1 MSSEYETSSKYET
14 ASGYKLNEIAHQQMA
29 YNANKSK
36 YLNFSARVCNP
47 NTKKSDAEMFVWHTV
62 HYTEVQPGGGVYSQ
76 SMDLLAMCPMDA
88 IDQAHEFL
96 TNQD

>member
-1 MSSEYETSSKYET
+1 MSSKYET
-14 ASGYKLNEIAHQQMA
+14 ASGYKLNDIVHAQIKYEAK
-29 YNANKSK
+29 KSK

-47 NTKKSDAEMFVWHTV
+47 NTPESDAEMFVWHTV
-62 HYTEVQPGGGVYSQ
+62 DYTEVQPGGCVCSQ